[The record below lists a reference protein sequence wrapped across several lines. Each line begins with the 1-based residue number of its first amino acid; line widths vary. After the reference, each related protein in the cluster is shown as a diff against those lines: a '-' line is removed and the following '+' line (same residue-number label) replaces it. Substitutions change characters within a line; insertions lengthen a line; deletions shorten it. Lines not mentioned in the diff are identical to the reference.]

1 MEIKVNTRINGKR
14 AVVMMQ
20 AEESQ
25 IAVNEQVVDDNG
37 LLLSEIERLKS
48 ELQESDYKVIKCAE
62 AICLNGELPYN
73 MTELHNERQ
82 ALRDKINEL
91 EKAMGNEWCNE
102 CQLFYFEE
110 LFIYAIVFFSTTRWC

>member
-14 AVVMMQ
+14 AVVTMQ

-25 IAVNEQVVDDNG
+25 IVDNEQVVNNNG
-37 LLLSEIERLKS
+37 LLLSEIERIKS

-62 AICLNGELPYN
+62 AMAVGADMPYN
-73 MTELHNERQ
+73 MTALHKERQ

-91 EKAMGNEWCNE
+91 ESEVQNG
-102 CQLFYFEE
+102 
-110 LFIYAIVFFSTTRWC
+110 

>member
-14 AVVMMQ
+14 AVVMMN

-37 LLLSEIERLKS
+37 LLLSEIERIKS

-62 AICLNGELPYN
+62 AMAVGAEMPYN
-73 MTELHNERQ
+73 VTELHNERQ
-82 ALRDKINEL
+82 ALRDKINE
-91 EKAMGNEWCNE
+91 
-102 CQLFYFEE
+102 FESE
-110 LFIYAIVFFSTTRWC
+110 VQNG

>member
-1 MEIKVNTRINGKR
+1 MNTRINGKR
-14 AVVMMQ
+14 AVVMMN

-25 IAVNEQVVDDNG
+25 IVDNEQVVDDNG

-62 AICLNGELPYN
+62 AICLNAELPYN

-91 EKAMGNEWCNE
+91 ESEVQNG
-102 CQLFYFEE
+102 
-110 LFIYAIVFFSTTRWC
+110 

>member
-14 AVVMMQ
+14 AVVTMQ
-20 AEESQ
+20 ADEAQ

-62 AICLNGELPYN
+62 AMAIGAEMPYN
-73 MTELHNERQ
+73 MTALHKERQ

-91 EKAMGNEWCNE
+91 ESEVQNG
-102 CQLFYFEE
+102 
-110 LFIYAIVFFSTTRWC
+110 

>member
-14 AVVMMQ
+14 AVVKMI
-20 AEESQ
+20 ADEAQ
-25 IAVNEQVVDDNG
+25 IVDNERVVDDNG

-62 AICLNGELPYN
+62 ALTIGAEMPYDVAS
-73 MTELHNERQ
+73 LHKERQ

-91 EKAMGNEWCNE
+91 ESEVQNG
-102 CQLFYFEE
+102 
-110 LFIYAIVFFSTTRWC
+110 

>member
-14 AVVMMQ
+14 AVVKMQ
-20 AEESQ
+20 ADESQ

-62 AICLNGELPYN
+62 AMAVGAEMPYD
-73 MTELHNERQ
+73 MESLHKERQ

-91 EKAMGNEWCNE
+91 ESEVQNG
-102 CQLFYFEE
+102 
-110 LFIYAIVFFSTTRWC
+110 